1 MSYGN
6 VSEQTV
12 YISTLGTFELTLGEQ
27 KVSSDMD
34 RSNRIWSFLAYLIM
48 RGNKSV
54 SQSELIDAFWP
65 EDNNQNPGSSL
76 KTLIYRTRI
85 MLANT
90 FGEDAQFIIS
100 QRGAYS
106 WNSTYECVID
116 VNEFERLCALADKTD
131 TPKKERL
138 LYYSQAFALYHGD
151 FLPRL
156 SSELWVI
163 PLATHYHNIFTQSIG
178 HYVELLFE
186 AGRYSDAVDVCTK
199 ASMIEA
205 YDENIHALLAT
216 AYLRQ
221 GNVVAALSHYE
232 TATDFLYRNLGVHP
246 SERLRS
252 VYMDIMQNYTG
263 LETDLESICS
273 HLNEPDAIDGGFV
286 CDYGF
291 FRQVYRL
298 DARRL
303 ARIGSCAHLAL
314 ITLAPKKSDLSS
326 LGLLNESMGRLLH
339 ILRSTLRRG
348 DVISRY
354 SGAQYVLLL
363 PSSNYEDSE
372 MILGRI
378 LSDFRKVAPR
388 QGQGLNITF
397 KIQQLD
403 CVV

>member
-1 MSYGN
+1 MSLEN
-6 VSEQTV
+6 NESQTV
-12 YISTLGTFELTLGEQ
+12 NISTLGKFELALGGK

-65 EDNNQNPGSSL
+65 EDSNQNPSSSL

-90 FGEDAQFIIS
+90 FGEDIQLIVS

-106 WNSTYECVID
+106 WNHKYECVID
-116 VNEFERLCALADKTD
+116 VSEFELLCALASKAD
-131 TPKKERL
+131 TPKEDKL
-138 LYYSQAFALYHGD
+138 LHYSKAFALYQGD

-156 SSELWVI
+156 ASELWVI

-178 HYVELLFE
+178 RYVELLFE
-186 AGRYSDAVDVCTK
+186 AGRYNEAVDVCTK

-221 GNVVAALSHYE
+221 GNIAAALSHYE

-246 SERLRS
+246 SEQLRN
-252 VYMDIMQNYTG
+252 VYLEIMQNYKG
-263 LETDLESICS
+263 LETDIESICK
-273 HLNEPDAIDGGFV
+273 HLGEPDTETGAFV

-314 ITLAPKKSDLSS
+314 ITLAPKNNDPSS
-326 LGLLNESMGRLLH
+326 LGLLNDGMGRLLH

-354 SGAQYVLLL
+354 SGAQYVVLL

-388 QGQGLNITF
+388 QGLNITF

>member
-1 MSYGN
+1 MNYEN
-6 VSEQTV
+6 KDAHTV
-12 YISTLGTFELTLGEQ
+12 FISTLGKFELALGGK

-48 RGNKSV
+48 RGTKSV
-54 SQSELIDAFWP
+54 SQTELIDAFWP
-65 EDNNQNPGSSL
+65 EDNNQNPSSSL

-90 FGEDAQFIIS
+90 FGEDTQLIIS

-106 WNSTYECVID
+106 WNHKFECIID
-116 VNEFERLCALADKTD
+116 VNEFERLCALADKVD
-131 TPKKERL
+131 TPREDKL
-138 LYYSQAFALYHGD
+138 LYYSQAFALYQGD

-163 PLATHYHNIFTQSIG
+163 PLATHYHNIFTQCIG

-186 AGRYSDAVDVCTK
+186 AGRYADAVDVCTK

-246 SERLRS
+246 SERLRN
-252 VYMDIMQNYTG
+252 VYLEIMQNYKG
-263 LETDLESICS
+263 LETDIESICR
-273 HLNEPDAIDGGFV
+273 HLNEPDTASGAFV

-314 ITLAPKKSDLSS
+314 ITLAPKNNDPSS
-326 LGLLNESMGRLLH
+326 LSLLNDGMGRLLN

-388 QGQGLNITF
+388 QGLNITF

-403 CVV
+403 CIL

>member
-1 MSYGN
+1 MSHGN
-6 VSEQTV
+6 LDSQTV
-12 YISTLGTFELTLGEQ
+12 YISTLGTFELALGEQ

-34 RSNRIWSFLAYLIM
+34 RSNRIWSFLAYLVM

-54 SQSELIDAFWP
+54 SQAELIDAFWP
-65 EDNNQNPGSSL
+65 DDSNQNPGSSL

-90 FGEDAQFIIS
+90 FGEDVQFITS

-106 WNSTYECVID
+106 WNSKYTCVID
-116 VNEFERLCALADKTD
+116 VNEFEHFCALANKAEISNEE
-131 TPKKERL
+131 KL
-138 LYYSQAFALYHGD
+138 LYYAKAFALYHGD

-156 SSELWVI
+156 SGELWVI

-186 AGRYSDAVDVCTK
+186 AGRYNEAVDVCTK
-199 ASMIEA
+199 ASMIDT

-221 GNVVAALSHYE
+221 GNVTAAMAHYE

-246 SERLRS
+246 SERLRA
-252 VYMDIMQNYTG
+252 VYLDIMQNYKG
-263 LETDLESICS
+263 LETDLDAICR
-273 HLNEPDAIDGGFV
+273 HLNEPDKTDGAFV

-314 ITLAPKKSDLSS
+314 ITLAPKNSEISALS
-326 LGLLNESMGRLLH
+326 LLNDGMGRLLH

-372 MILGRI
+372 MILSRI
-378 LSDFRKVAPR
+378 LSDFRKAAPR
-388 QGQGLNITF
+388 QGLNITF

-403 CVV
+403 CLL

>member
-1 MSYGN
+1 MSHGN
-6 VSEQTV
+6 LDSQTV
-12 YISTLGTFELTLGEQ
+12 YISTLGTFELALGEH

-34 RSNRIWSFLAYLIM
+34 RSNRIWSFLAYLVM

-65 EDNNQNPGSSL
+65 DDSNQNPGSSL

-90 FGEDAQFIIS
+90 FGDDVQFITS

-106 WNSTYECVID
+106 WNNKYTCVID
-116 VNEFERLCALADKTD
+116 VNEFEHFCALADKAETSNEE
-131 TPKKERL
+131 KL
-138 LYYSQAFALYHGD
+138 LYYAKAFALYHGD

-156 SSELWVI
+156 SGELWVI

-186 AGRYSDAVDVCTK
+186 AGRYNEAVDVCAK
-199 ASMIEA
+199 ASMIDT

-221 GNVVAALSHYE
+221 GNVAAAMAHYE

-246 SERLRS
+246 SERLRA
-252 VYMDIMQNYTG
+252 VYLDIMQNYKG
-263 LETDLESICS
+263 LETDLDAICC
-273 HLNEPDAIDGGFV
+273 HLNEPDKTDGAFV

-314 ITLAPKKSDLSS
+314 ITLAPKNSEISALS
-326 LGLLNESMGRLLH
+326 LLNDGMGRLLH

-372 MILGRI
+372 MILSRI
-378 LSDFRKVAPR
+378 LSDFRKAAPR
-388 QGQGLNITF
+388 QGLNITF

-403 CVV
+403 CLL